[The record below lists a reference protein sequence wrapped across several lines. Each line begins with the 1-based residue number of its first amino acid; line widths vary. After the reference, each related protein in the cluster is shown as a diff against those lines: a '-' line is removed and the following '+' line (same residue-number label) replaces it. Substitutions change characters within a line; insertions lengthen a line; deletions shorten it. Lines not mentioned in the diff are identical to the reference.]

1 MLDRGVLIVER
12 MPGMKPC
19 LRVAAV
25 LGLILLLAS
34 SVIGC
39 ATGMYLPVDDEGG
52 ADVRTSGGSIPDGY
66 PPADLS
72 TESEEEEDD
81 GDSG

>member
-1 MLDRGVLIVER
+1 VER
-12 MPGMKPC
+12 IPGIKRC

-39 ATGMYLPVDDEGG
+39 ATGVYLPVDDEGG

-66 PPADLS
+66 PPAEPS
-72 TESEEEEDD
+72 TEPEEVPDE
-81 GDSG
+81 DSG